1 MKSNI
6 AVILTCFNRKEKTIK
21 CLEQLF
27 ACGHEVDV
35 YLVDDNS
42 KDGTSEAIRKI
53 FPAVNIISGNGQL
66 FWNRGMH
73 LAWTKASI
81 YPYAFYIWLNDDVL
95 LYPNSISELLS
106 CSTIKNHHAI
116 ISGVI
121 ETIDKDKIIYG
132 GTDVNKNLI
141 NPNGDIV
148 PITNMNGNFVLVPS
162 SVFKILGN
170 LDDKLHHDLGD
181 VDYGYRAIAE
191 GIGIYT
197 TRIPIGSGE
206 LNDFCRVRLNKAD
219 FRSRFK
225 RLYSPLGSPPKI
237 DFYFRQKHFGIL
249 NAVIHFVFLHFLNVI
264 PDWFNMLLFKQRY
277 I

>member
-42 KDGTSEAIRKI
+42 KDGTSESIRKI
-53 FPAVNIISGNGQL
+53 FPDVNIISGNGQL

-73 LAWTKASI
+73 LAWKNASAF
-81 YPYAFYIWLNDDVL
+81 PYDFFIWLNDDVQ
-95 LYPNSISELLS
+95 LYPNSIAELLS
-106 CSTIKNHHAI
+106 CSSLKENQAI
-116 ISGVI
+116 ISGII
-121 ETIDKDKIIYG
+121 ETKDKAKIIYG
-132 GTDVNKNLI
+132 GSDAFKKIIL
-141 NPNGDIV
+141 PNGQLNS
-148 PITNMNGNFVLVPS
+148 ITNMNGNFVLVPS

-181 VDYGYRAIAE
+181 VDYGYRASAE

-249 NAVIHFVFLHFLNVI
+249 NATIHYVFIHFLNVI
-264 PDWFNMLLFKQRY
+264 PDWLNKLIFKQRY
-277 I
+277 L